1 MVGRIV
7 VFRKDSGAIFGAED
21 YDCIDG
27 EKGHIGRHDCGV
39 EAGARLSITWEFWLD
54 IAIEIANVVNR
65 GWCLGCEVSQVK
77 LND

>member
-27 EKGHIGRHDCGV
+27 EKGHVGRHDCGV
-39 EAGARLSITWEFWLD
+39 EAGAR
-54 IAIEIANVVNR
+54 
-65 GWCLGCEVSQVK
+65 CL
-77 LND
+77 